1 MRFNEDDSNAS
12 GGEASADYMISEHG
26 RRSDIAKEKDPVTGV
41 KWGDVIKK
49 EARGSDAAD
58 LGEIQD
64 VDQTYVITQ
73 RGNVNREKF
82 FLPKNLVER
91 YDGRSLIFR
100 TNKDEARSKFMG
112 KDL

>member
-91 YDGRSLIFR
+91 YDGHSLIFR

>member
-1 MRFNEDDSNAS
+1 MRFNEEDSNAS

-26 RRSDIAKEKDPVTGV
+26 RKSDIAKEKDPVTGV

-49 EARGSDAAD
+49 EARGSDDGD
-58 LGEIQD
+58 LGEIQE

-73 RGNVNREKF
+73 RGNINREKF

-91 YDGRSLIFR
+91 YDGHTLIFR
-100 TNKDEARSKFMG
+100 TNKEEATSKFMG
-112 KDL
+112 KEL

>member
-1 MRFNEDDSNAS
+1 
-12 GGEASADYMISEHG
+12 MISGHG
-26 RRSDIAKEKDPVTGV
+26 RKSDIAKEKDPVTGV

-49 EARGSDAAD
+49 EARGSDDAD

-73 RGNVNREKF
+73 RGNINREKY

-91 YDGRSLIFR
+91 YQYYVSLHNSIHLLRTCISCLMLHSRIF
-100 TNKDEARSKFMG
+100 
-112 KDL
+112 

>member
-73 RGNVNREKF
+73 RGNVKREKF

-91 YDGRSLIFR
+91 YDGHSLVFR
-100 TNKDEARSKFMG
+100 TNKDEARNKFMG
-112 KDL
+112 KEL